1 MIWEHP
7 DPTERAELHA
17 EALYIADLLGH
28 YIQRRENNQAP
39 RLHEL
44 LAAAREFGR
53 PRARRT
59 LRTVAAF
66 YEAAHDQRH

>member
-1 MIWEHP
+1 MSWEHP
-7 DPTERAELHA
+7 DPSERAELHA
-17 EALYIADLLGH
+17 EDLYIADLLSR
-28 YIQRRENNQAP
+28 YIQRRENHQAP

-44 LAAAREFGR
+44 LAAAGEFG